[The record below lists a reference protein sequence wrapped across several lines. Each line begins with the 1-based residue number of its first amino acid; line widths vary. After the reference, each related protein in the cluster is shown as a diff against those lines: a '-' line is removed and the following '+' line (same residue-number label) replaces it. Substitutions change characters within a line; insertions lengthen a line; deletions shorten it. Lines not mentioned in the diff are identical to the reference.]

1 MIPMVGLLIGL
12 LTGAGV
18 LLVVGG
24 LLRVPLHPRGATS
37 SVGEWWA
44 RVSGRPTGAAGRR
57 RDLIW
62 LAAVVVGIVMAA
74 VTGWVVLIVL
84 VPALVVV
91 APKLLGQAPVTDIPL
106 MLALDQWITKI
117 AAVLPE
123 GRSVVQAIRGSQ
135 KYAPVLLTEPVQR
148 LIHRL
153 NSHMDPAEAL
163 QKFADELD
171 NSEADAVVASLQLA
185 VTRPQGAAA
194 NLNAIAANL
203 QDRMRVLRDIE
214 AERARPRRTSR
225 NVTIIS
231 LVMIGVLAV
240 ASPTFLSPLAQPLG
254 QLIVLVAVVIY
265 VGALVAMYRITLPR
279 ARARIL
285 VRAGGR

>member
-1 MIPMVGLLIGL
+1 MISMMGLLIGVL
-12 LTGAGV
+12 AGTAV
-18 LLVVGG
+18 LLVVLGA
-24 LLRVPLHPRGATS
+24 LRVPVQPKGGTS
-37 SVGEWWA
+37 SLGEWWA
-44 RVSGRPTGAAGRR
+44 RISGRPAGPAGRR

-62 LAAVVVGIVMAA
+62 AAALVVGIVLAG

-84 VPALVVV
+84 IPALVIV

-106 MLALDQWITKI
+106 LLALDQWITKI

-123 GRSVVQAIRGSQ
+123 GRSIVQAIRGSQ
-135 KYAPVLLTEPVQR
+135 KYAPPLLAEPVQR
-148 LIHRL
+148 LIHRM

-214 AERARPRRTSR
+214 ADRARPRRTSR

-231 LVMIGVLAV
+231 LVMIGVLTV
-240 ASPTFLSPLAQPLG
+240 ASPTFLAPLAQPLG
-254 QLIVLVAVVIY
+254 QLIVLVAVIIY

-279 ARARIL
+279 QRARIL